1 MLFQLWGFCVVEQ
14 GADVLEK
21 SRILINTFNTE
32 LGSAKLKDNL
42 WKEIKVCAGKLLTE
56 KSKSWSKIIINF
68 KENMT
73 KW

>member
-1 MLFQLWGFCVVEQ
+1 VVEQ

-42 WKEIKVCAGKLLTE
+42 
-56 KSKSWSKIIINF
+56 
-68 KENMT
+68 
-73 KW
+73 